1 MDFTLTG
8 EQVALRDAVRE
19 ALGANTSW
27 EKLAAMGVF
36 GTVVPESLGGLGLT
50 DVDAVP
56 LLTEFGYAAA
66 PWPAAETLAVVAPLV
81 AACGDPDSIMS
92 GATRVAVANGDMVVP
107 YGRDADLVLVLG
119 DGVAHLVPA
128 TGDPVSTVD
137 LSRAAINIAEPVG
150 APLTSDAALVELARD
165 RATLAAAAQLVG
177 LSRRMLE
184 LTVGYVKQRR
194 QFGVAVGSFQAVKH
208 HLANALLRLE
218 FAEPP
223 VLAAGWAIASSAS
236 SRAADVSM
244 AAVLASEAARF
255 TARTAIQCH
264 GAMGYTVEYELHRFA
279 KRAWALAA
287 GCDLDAH
294 LERLGGIFDD
304 G

>member
-1 MDFTLTG
+1 M
-8 EQVALRDAVRE
+8 
-19 ALGANTSW
+19 
-27 EKLAAMGVF
+27 
-36 GTVVPESLGGLGLT
+36 
-50 DVDAVP
+50 
-56 LLTEFGYAAA
+56 
-66 PWPAAETLAVVAPLV
+66 
-81 AACGDPDSIMS
+81 I
-92 GATRVAVANGDMVVP
+92 
-107 YGRDADLVLVLG
+107 
-119 DGVAHLVPA
+119 
-128 TGDPVSTVD
+128 
-137 LSRAAINIAEPVG
+137 
-150 APLTSDAALVELARD
+150 
-165 RATLAAAAQLVG
+165 
-177 LSRRMLE
+177 E

>member
-1 MDFTLTG
+1 
-8 EQVALRDAVRE
+8 
-19 ALGANTSW
+19 
-27 EKLAAMGVF
+27 
-36 GTVVPESLGGLGLT
+36 VVPESLGGLGLT

-56 LLTEFGYAAA
+56 LLAEFGYAAV
-66 PWPAAETLAVVAPLV
+66 PWPAAETLAVVAPLA
-81 AACGDPDSIMS
+81 AACGSGLLDGIMS
-92 GATRVAVANGDMVVP
+92 GATRVALASAVPNWRAWPPQNPLRPAPADLVVP

-137 LSRAAINIAEPVG
+137 LSRTAIRIAAPTDG
-150 APLTSDAALVELARD
+150 PLTRDAALVDLARD

-223 VLAAGWAIASSAS
+223 VLAAGWAAAVSSPT
-236 SRAADVSM
+236 RAADVST
-244 AAVLASEAARF
+244 AAVLAAEAARF

-279 KRAWALAA
+279 KRAWAIAA
-287 GCDLDAH
+287 GCDVDAH
-294 LERLGGIFDD
+294 LQRLGGILDD